1 MSENEITNQSTV
13 EVPLPTVGDAYAHGW
28 KQFIK
33 YFLELFLISIIVII
47 VTAPLGGLGAVT
59 NGHGPAIMFLVFF
72 LQLFVLAYALL
83 FLAPIDYGASYAFLK
98 GVRNEKVEIR
108 DMFSGFENYLNV
120 VLANI
125 LTGFLIGIGFFFLII
140 PGIIIACRLAF
151 VRYLVIDRQLD
162 PIDAIKASWRMT
174 KGHGWKI
181 FLMGL
186 LAIPIVIAG
195 LICLLVGI
203 IFATM
208 WIRCAFA
215 SIYYSVSQNYPV
227 GQELES
233 SS

>member
-1 MSENEITNQSTV
+1 MSEQVNSNTTTPNIPRAS
-13 EVPLPTVGDAYAHGW
+13 VGAVYRYGW
-28 KQFIK
+28 KQFLK
-33 YFLELFLISIIVII
+33 YFLEFFLISIIV
-47 VTAPLGGLGAVT
+47 VLVMAPLGGLGAMT
-59 NGHGPAIMFLVFF
+59 DGHGPAVMFFVFF

-98 GVRNEKVEIR
+98 GVRNEKVEIK

-140 PGIIIACRLAF
+140 PGIIVACRLAF

-162 PIDAIKASWRMT
+162 PIESIKASWRMT

-186 LAIPIVIAG
+186 LAIPIGLAGIICLGIG
-195 LICLLVGI
+195 LIFSV
-203 IFATM
+203 M
-208 WIRCAFA
+208 WIRSAFA
-215 SIYYSVSQNYPV
+215 TIYYSVSQNYPV
-227 GQELES
+227 GKELES
-233 SS
+233 ST

>member
-1 MSENEITNQSTV
+1 MSEQVNTNTTTHSVPRATV
-13 EVPLPTVGDAYAHGW
+13 CAAYGYGW
-28 KQFIK
+28 KQFLK
-33 YFLELFLISIIVII
+33 YFLELFLISIIVLL
-47 VTAPLGGLGAVT
+47 VQAPLGGLGAMT

-98 GVRNEKVEIR
+98 GVRNEKLEIR

-125 LTGFLIGIGFFFLII
+125 LASFLIGIGFFFLIV
-140 PGIIIACRLAF
+140 PGIIVACRLAF

-186 LAIPIVIAG
+186 LAIPIAIAG
-195 LICLLVGI
+195 LICLGIGI
-203 IFATM
+203 IFSVM

-215 SIYYSVSQNYPV
+215 TIYYSVSQDYPV
-227 GQELES
+227 GKELES
-233 SS
+233 LS